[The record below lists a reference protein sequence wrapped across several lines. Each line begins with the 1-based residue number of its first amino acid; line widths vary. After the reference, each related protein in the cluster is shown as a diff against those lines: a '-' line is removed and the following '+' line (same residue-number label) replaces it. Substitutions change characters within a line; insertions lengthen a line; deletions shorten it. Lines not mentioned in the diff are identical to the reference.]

1 MSGPPR
7 PSPTCRGVTAAG
19 VACQRQATN
28 PSGWCGVCI
37 GVPGPQRSPDPA
49 VRAGTPP
56 DPLGDPHGWVDQLDP
71 VALQRLAANR
81 GTSVE
86 TIRRLAADQR
96 ALRWVAEVLAQRDD
110 TPPDVLSAAY
120 WDIWE
125 AGDDGIDVEVGV
137 DLASHQNA
145 PPELFEALTRP
156 EALDA
161 DGDAE
166 IARAAAS
173 NPNCPP
179 GVLARLAGDRWVAE
193 VVAGNPSCPTGTL
206 HDLASGGDE
215 ATAAAVAA
223 NPACPPQ
230 LLDDLADPDF
240 GDHITSAVASNPSC
254 PPGTLERLAG
264 DPRSGPATL
273 AAVAAHPGCPP
284 AARAA
289 AGLLAG

>member
-1 MSGPPR
+1 MSGPNR

-37 GVPGPQRSPDPA
+37 GIPGPQRSSDPA

-56 DPLGDPHGWVDQLDP
+56 DPLGDPHDWVDQLDP
-71 VALQRLAANR
+71 VALTRLAANR

-86 TIRRLAADQR
+86 TIRRLAADPR
-96 ALRWVAEVLAQRDD
+96 ALRWVAEILAQRDD
-110 TPPDVLSAAY
+110 TPPDVLSAVWEDL
-120 WDIWE
+120 WDD
-125 AGDDGIDVEVGV
+125 DDGIDVEDGV
-137 DLASHQNA
+137 ALASHQNA
-145 PPELFEALTRP
+145 PPELFEKLTDP
-156 EALDA
+156 EVADA

-166 IARAAAS
+166 IARAAAG

-179 GVLARLAGDRWVAE
+179 EVLARLAGDRWVAE
-193 VVAGNPSCPTGTL
+193 VVAGNPSCPPETL

-215 ATAAAVAA
+215 VTAAAVAA
-223 NPACPPQ
+223 NPNCPPE
-230 LLDDLADPDF
+230 LLAALADPDF
-240 GDHITSAVASNPSC
+240 GDRITSAAAANPSC
-254 PPGTLERLAG
+254 PPGTLERLAS

-273 AAVAAHPGCPP
+273 AAVAANPNTPP
-284 AARAA
+284 AARSH